1 MFTILNRDG
10 EVGPG
15 YFFGF
20 AAASIALALVSWFG
34 DVSLA
39 TKLWILVAEIVI
51 VVLIFVFAS
60 FNRGVRRQ
68 RAEHDQHLD
77 SLLDRPTDP
86 NSEQR

>member
-1 MFTILNRDG
+1 MITILNRDG

-15 YFFGF
+15 YFYGL
-20 AAASIALALVSWFG
+20 AATTIALSLVSWFG

-39 TKLWILVAEIVI
+39 TKLWILAAEIAI
-51 VVLIFVFAS
+51 VALIFVFAA

-77 SLLDRPTDP
+77 SILDRLTDP